1 MPSAETTRTSVREP
15 EPVRPTKEDEVAAA
29 GSELIGGP
37 IGRRALLGASWW
49 TPVRVIA
56 LVAIGMFALGMVQK
70 LPCYDSGW
78 FFGASTQYT
87 HACYSDIPHLY
98 QGRGFADG
106 LVPYF
111 DKLPGDMDYLEYPVL
126 TGLFMEV
133 AAWLTPGGGSIQHQ
147 EQIYWMVNAGMLMV
161 CAAVIAVCTARTHR
175 RRPWDGLLVAFAPA
189 FALTA
194 TINWDLLAVAL
205 LAAAMLMWSRG
216 RSLAFGILLGLA
228 TAAKFYP
235 FLLMG
240 PLLVLCWRAGKW
252 REFGNA
258 LMGAVG
264 AWLVVNLPVMYL
276 APEGWAKFYSFSQ
289 TRGIDFGSV
298 FLFVSTWW
306 KIPISYQTANAWALV
321 MMVLVCVAMATLALT
336 APRRPRF
343 AQLAFL
349 IIAAFILTNKVYSP
363 QYVLWL
369 IPLAALARPKWR
381 DFLIWQAC
389 EVAYFLG
396 IWLYLAYTTSG
407 DAHKGLSSHGYQF
420 AIAAHLLGT
429 LYLCAV
435 VVRDILMPERDV
447 VRRAGEDDP
456 SGGVL
461 DGAEDAFVLGAAAH
475 PPRHAAH
482 FDGPQVEW
490 GNGGGGSGRQFA
502 LSEQGSGL
510 SPRGN
515 AKGRTR
521 YLCTAFRL
529 CSKGQRSCS
538 GISAPRCGRT
548 VWWCAADGPPVRR
561 RPSAPRRPTA
571 RRGSTP
577 ACAAARRTSAACPPR
592 RTEKGSG

>member
-1 MPSAETTRTSVREP
+1 MSSAETTRASAHDP
-15 EPVRPTKEDEVAAA
+15 DSVRPTREDEVAAA

-37 IGRRALLGASWW
+37 IGRRALLGTSWW
-49 TPVRVIA
+49 TPVRIVA

-78 FFGASTQYT
+78 FFGAGSQYT

-126 TGLFMEV
+126 TGVFMEV
-133 AAWLTPGGGSIQHQ
+133 ASWLTPGSGALQGR
-147 EQIYWMVNAGMLMV
+147 EQTYWMVNAGMLMV
-161 CAAVIAVCTARTHR
+161 CTAVIAVCTARTHR
-175 RRPWDGLLVAFAPA
+175 RRPWDGLLAALAPA

-216 RSLAFGILLGLA
+216 RALAFGVLVGLA

-235 FLLMG
+235 FLVLG

-252 REFGNA
+252 REYGIA
-258 LMGAVG
+258 LLGAAG
-264 AWLVVNLPVMYL
+264 AWLAVNLPVMLL
-276 APEGWAKFYSFSQ
+276 APEGWAKFYGFSRE
-289 TRGIDFGSV
+289 RGVDFGSV
-298 FLFVSTWW
+298 FLFVSRWFDVEIT
-306 KIPISYQTANAWALV
+306 SDTANTCAMI
-321 MMVLVCVAMATLALT
+321 MMVGVCVGIAGLTLT

-349 IIAAFILTNKVYSP
+349 IVAAFILTNKVYSP

-369 IPLAALARPKWR
+369 VPLAALARPRWR
-381 DFLIWQAC
+381 DFLVWQAC

-396 IWLYLAYTTSG
+396 IWMYLAYTTSG
-407 DAHKGLSSHGYQF
+407 DAHKGLPTDGYQV
-420 AIAAHLLGT
+420 AIAIHLVGT

-435 VVRDILMPERDV
+435 VVRDIVMPERDP
-447 VRRAGEDDP
+447 VRRAGDDDP

-461 DGAEDAFVLGAAAH
+461 DGAPDAFVLGVAAH

-482 FDGPQVEW
+482 VDGPQVDW
-490 GNGGGGSGRQFA
+490 GSR
-502 LSEQGSGL
+502 STE
-510 SPRGN
+510 PTGN
-515 AKGRTR
+515 SS
-521 YLCTAFRL
+521 L
-529 CSKGQRSCS
+529 
-538 GISAPRCGRT
+538 
-548 VWWCAADGPPVRR
+548 
-561 RPSAPRRPTA
+561 
-571 RRGSTP
+571 
-577 ACAAARRTSAACPPR
+577 
-592 RTEKGSG
+592 